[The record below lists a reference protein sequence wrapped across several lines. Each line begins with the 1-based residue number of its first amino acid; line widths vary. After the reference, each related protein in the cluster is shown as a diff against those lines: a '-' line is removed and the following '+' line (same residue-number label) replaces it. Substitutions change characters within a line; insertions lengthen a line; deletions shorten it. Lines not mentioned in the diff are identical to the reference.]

1 MSKVA
6 LKRVVEPL
14 IEPVSIVD
22 VKNYTRVTK
31 NTEDGLINTWIR
43 SARINAENYQRHSY
57 ITQRW
62 QLTLNRFPG
71 DTETLWLP
79 RGPLQNLASISM
91 TDSLGAITS
100 FDITKFI
107 VDTDT
112 STIKLIE
119 DEEWN
124 EFDITLNNIKII
136 YSTGYGSSTSD
147 VPAYVADAIYVYV
160 AYRYENRLG
169 ETNMIPNVFYQILDE
184 ERSFRGLL

>member
-1 MSKVA
+1 MKTA

-31 NTEDGLINTWIR
+31 NTEDGLINTWIK
-43 SARINAENYQRHSY
+43 SARICAENYQRRSY

-62 QLTLNRFPG
+62 QLTLNEFPS
-71 DTETLWLP
+71 DTDTLWFP
-79 RGPLQNLASISM
+79 RAPFQNLISITM
-91 TDSLGAITS
+91 TDSLGVVTTL
-100 FDITKFI
+100 DITKFI
-107 VDTDT
+107 VDTDA
-112 STIKLIE
+112 STIVLIE

-136 YSTGYGSSTSD
+136 YSTGYGSNASD

-184 ERSFRGLL
+184 ERTFRGLL